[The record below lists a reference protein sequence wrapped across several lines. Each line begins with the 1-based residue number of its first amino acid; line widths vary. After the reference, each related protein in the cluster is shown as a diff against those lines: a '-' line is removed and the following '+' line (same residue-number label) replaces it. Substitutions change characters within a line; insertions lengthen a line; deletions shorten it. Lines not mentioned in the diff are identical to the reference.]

1 MLIIEFINKYQFL
14 GFRYKEVFKKYERLF
29 LIKYVYVYIVINIY
43 IYSVLFY
50 YFIFKIV

>member
-14 GFRYKEVFKKYERLF
+14 GFRYKEVFKKYERLV
-29 LIKYVYVYIVINIY
+29 LIKYVYIVINIY